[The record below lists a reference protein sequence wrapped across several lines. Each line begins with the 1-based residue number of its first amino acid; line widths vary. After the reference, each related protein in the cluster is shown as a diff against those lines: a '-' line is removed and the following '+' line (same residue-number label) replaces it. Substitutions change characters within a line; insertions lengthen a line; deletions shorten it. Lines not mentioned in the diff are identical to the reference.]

1 MTFEQLIR
9 SLLAMD
15 GVTPKYNIKVEY
27 HKSKKYARMLR
38 SQPATDLQ
46 SFLYYDADLFNF
58 DGDIVINV
66 DGDLYDVH
74 YKNGDFESGI
84 RVQRQIS

>member
-15 GVTPKYNIKVEY
+15 GITPKYNIKVEY
-27 HKSKKYARMLR
+27 HKSKKYAKMLKR
-38 SQPATDLQ
+38 QPATDLQ
-46 SFLYYDADLFNF
+46 SFLYYDANLFDF
-58 DGDIVINV
+58 DGEIVINV
-66 DGDLYDVH
+66 DGELYEVF

-84 RVQRQIS
+84 RLRKI